1 MQLHVV
7 ILILKFVYSG
17 DGNHKLSKGTFAL
30 LAFLTVQ
37 HYNNHNLC
45 ESDLAVGWSNIGLG
59 CGAVWRGNCYVLGLG
74 DIFSVLIVLYS

>member
-1 MQLHVV
+1 M
-7 ILILKFVYSG
+7 
-17 DGNHKLSKGTFAL
+17 LSKGIFAL

-59 CGAVWRGNCYVLGLG
+59 YGAVYRGNCYVLGLG
-74 DIFSVLIVLYS
+74 DIFSVVHCTVFLMFFLFLSSVKGPLLT